1 MNVPSVQASPDI
13 ARARVSSRLPGRYF
27 SLLTAKDGGSLH
39 SGGFD
44 DAVDRV
50 FLLRMSLARDTR
62 VSVVLLGFVGWQL
75 RVPVPPIH
83 LTSALSF
90 SLRLSFFP
98 SSTPSIYSNLAVLKQ
113 PAEPFPF
120 YQKFLCFIPL
130 SPPSDTMAST
140 RVLASRLASS
150 MASTTTKVARPAMRV
165 QVANAS
171 KRTITGKELI

>member
-1 MNVPSVQASPDI
+1 M
-13 ARARVSSRLPGRYF
+13 
-27 SLLTAKDGGSLH
+27 
-39 SGGFD
+39 
-44 DAVDRV
+44 DRV
-50 FLLRMSLARDTR
+50 FLLRLSLARDTQE
-62 VSVVLLGFVGWQL
+62 SVVLLGFVGWQL

-113 PAEPFPF
+113 PAQPFPF
-120 YQKFLCFIPL
+120 YQKFCFIPL

-171 KRTITGKELI
+171 KRTITGKKSSGACRSTAVGPQRHRPEMVPSQLGLPVDPIEPVTTPP

>member
-1 MNVPSVQASPDI
+1 M
-13 ARARVSSRLPGRYF
+13 SSRPPGRYF
-27 SLLTAKDGGSLH
+27 SLLTAKDGGALH

-50 FLLRMSLARDTR
+50 FLLRMSLARDTS

-113 PAEPFPF
+113 PAQPFPSIKSSSVS
-120 YQKFLCFIPL
+120 YL